1 MFARV
6 LGPFLAIVGAAVVAR
21 APQMSTLL
29 SEFEAVWAGCSHT
42 PLPPIR
48 RIRDSQGIQS
58 WFTASRVR

>member
-29 SEFEAVWAGCSHT
+29 SEFEAVWAGVQPHST
-42 PLPPIR
+42 SA
-48 RIRDSQGIQS
+48 DSPDTG
-58 WFTASRVR
+58 